1 MLVFAAGAR
10 SGADLQ
16 SSGPSC
22 YQIRMGRGW
31 VFAPELELTLGLW
44 FPSKGSRLEDSVG
57 IFGACRFFPSFF
69 GCTMEHVGS

>member
-1 MLVFAAGAR
+1 MLVFASVAR

-16 SSGPSC
+16 PRGPSC

-44 FPSKGSRLEDSVG
+44 FPRKDRRLEDSG
-57 IFGACRFFPSFF
+57 
-69 GCTMEHVGS
+69 

>member
-16 SSGPSC
+16 SSGSSC

-44 FPSKGSRLEDSVG
+44 FPSKGSRLEDSV
-57 IFGACRFFPSFF
+57 
-69 GCTMEHVGS
+69 